1 MPNFVM
7 VKEAQEKSNY
17 TGDHI
22 RLLIRQ
28 NVIAGKKVGGI
39 WLVDLDGL
47 LDYESRM
54 AEVGKAKHRPKYLD
68 KSSEDEK

>member
-7 VKEAQEKSNY
+7 VKEAQEQSSY

-28 NVIAGKKVGGI
+28 KVIAGKKVGGI

-47 LDYESRM
+47 LEYEKRM
-54 AEVGKAKHRPKYLD
+54 AEAGKSKHRPKFLD
-68 KSSEDEK
+68 KDDKE

>member
-7 VKEAQEKSNY
+7 VKEAQEQSSY

-28 NVIAGKKVGGI
+28 NIIAGKKVGGI

-47 LDYESRM
+47 LEYEKRM
-54 AEVGKAKHRPKYLD
+54 AEAGKAKHRPKYLD
-68 KSSEDEK
+68 KPSEDEK

>member
-7 VKEAQEKSNY
+7 VKEAQEQSKY

-22 RLLIRQ
+22 RLLIRR

-47 LDYESRM
+47 LDYEKHM
-54 AEVGKAKHRPKYLD
+54 AELGKAKHRPKSLA
-68 KSSEDEK
+68 KAN